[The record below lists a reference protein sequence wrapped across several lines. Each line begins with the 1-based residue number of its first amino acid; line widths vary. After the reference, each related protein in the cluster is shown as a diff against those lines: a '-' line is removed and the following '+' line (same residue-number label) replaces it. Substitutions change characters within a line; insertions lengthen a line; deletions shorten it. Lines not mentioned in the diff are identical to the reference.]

1 MITRMDVLG
10 GAQMHLMSLSLSLA
24 EDGHDVFILY
34 GGKRHKGYDV
44 QHENI
49 TFISLVHLI
58 HPLHAIEDVKAVQEV
73 HQRFRELQPDIIA
86 LHSSKAG
93 TIGRLAAKTLHIP
106 TVFTAHGWA
115 FTEGISRNKRR
126 LYRLVEKGLAT
137 QTDAIIAVSHYDA
150 NLARR
155 AHITAKK
162 GLYVV
167 HNGIVGMEQQKIV
180 PTKNIVMVSRFQA
193 PKRQDLVLEAFA
205 LLRTDLNVTL
215 TLVGDGPLKAA
226 AEQQAIELGI
236 AERVHFAGDQQDVSS
251 YLMNASVFVLM
262 SDFEGLPI
270 SIIEA
275 MAVGLP
281 IVASDVGGVHELV
294 KPGYNGYTIRNDAQE
309 LSKYLTKILTD
320 DKVRKIL
327 AKQSRRLFEQSF
339 QFRRTYQQ
347 TIAIYEQVR
356 C

>member
-10 GAQMHLMSLSLSLA
+10 GAQIHLMRLSLSLA

-34 GGKRHKGYDV
+34 GGKRHKSYEV

-49 TFISLVHLI
+49 TFISIVHLI

-73 HQRFRELQPDIIA
+73 RQRFRELQPNIIA

-93 TIGRLAAKTLHIP
+93 TIGRLAAKKLHIP
-106 TVFTAHGWA
+106 TVFTAHGWS
-115 FTEGISRNKRR
+115 FTEGISRNKRH
-126 LYRLVEKGLAT
+126 LYRLIEKRLAT

-167 HNGIVGMEQQKIV
+167 HNGIVDMKQQKNA

-205 LLRTDLNVTL
+205 LLSTNLNVTL

-236 AERVHFAGDQQDVSS
+236 AEHVHFAGDQHDVSG

-262 SDFEGLPI
+262 SDFEGLPL

-281 IVASDVGGVHELV
+281 VIASDVGGVRELV
-294 KPGYNGYTIRNDAQE
+294 ESGYNGYTIRNDAQA

-320 DKVRKIL
+320 DKGRRRL
-327 AKQSRRLFEQSF
+327 AKQSRRSFEQSF
-339 QFRRTYQQ
+339 QFKRTYKQ
-347 TIAIYEQVR
+347 TMEIYEQVR